1 MSKKETTVQFNK
13 YVEEAQSPD
22 FVIKVDDTTE
32 IRVTNPDYMRL
43 ERFAQGSRSGD
54 LDVVLG
60 ALCGAA
66 VTDIKK
72 LLAKAGHKAVPAL
85 MEDIMDHF
93 DMYDE
98 IELVGPGGGVV
109 TEKRPTKIKTLI
121 GLGYRPKGE

>member
-13 YVEEAQSPD
+13 YVEEAKAPD
-22 FVIKVDDTTE
+22 FVIKIDDTNE

-54 LDVVLG
+54 LDLVLSS
-60 ALCGAA
+60 LCGDA
-66 VTDIKK
+66 TNDIKK
-72 LLAKAGHKAVPAL
+72 MLAKAGHKAVPAL

-109 TEKRPTKIKTLI
+109 SEKRPTKIKALI